1 MESPKNKDFSGEL
14 DLSKIKDFIGQNK
27 KFIFYFVS
35 IGTILFSI
43 YAYSLPDQFK
53 SSAVLSEH
61 NEPTTISFG

>member
-35 IGTILFSI
+35 IGTILFQYMPI
-43 YAYSLPDQFK
+43 LFQINLNPQQF
-53 SSAVLSEH
+53 
-61 NEPTTISFG
+61 